1 MMNDIIDKIA
11 DFLIGTYN
19 AIVNISKDK
28 LLHFSVSAIL
38 TCVFNLFL
46 PFWGLFMVMTLI
58 FIAKEIYD
66 FYNNG
71 NPDHKD
77 IIADY
82 IGFIVGVM

>member
-1 MMNDIIDKIA
+1 MNNIIDKIA
-11 DFLIGTYN
+11 DFLVGTYN
-19 AIVNISKDK
+19 AIVNIGKDK
-28 LLHFSVSAIL
+28 LLHFSVSAVL
-38 TCVFNLFL
+38 TSVFNLFL
-46 PFWGLFMVMTLI
+46 PFWGLLMVMSLI

>member
-1 MMNDIIDKIA
+1 MNNIIDKIA

-19 AIVNISKDK
+19 AIVNVGKDK
-28 LLHFSVSAIL
+28 LLHFSVSAVITSL
-38 TCVFNLFL
+38 FNLFL
-46 PFWGLFMVMTLI
+46 PFWSLFMVISFI

-66 FYNNG
+66 FYYNG

>member
-28 LLHFSVSAIL
+28 LLHFSVSAVM
-38 TCVFNLFL
+38 TCFFNLFL

-66 FYNNG
+66 YYNCG
-71 NPDHKD
+71 DPDHKD